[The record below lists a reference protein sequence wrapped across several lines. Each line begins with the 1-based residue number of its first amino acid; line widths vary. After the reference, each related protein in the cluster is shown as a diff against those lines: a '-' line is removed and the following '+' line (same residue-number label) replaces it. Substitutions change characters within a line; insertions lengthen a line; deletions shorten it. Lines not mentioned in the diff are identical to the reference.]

1 MTEKLNIS
9 LSPHIHGGYSTRKLM
24 WLVVASLIPA
34 LLIALWTF
42 GVGALVV
49 TCICIGS
56 CLLTEWIITQFV
68 MRRTVTIFDGS
79 AMITGIL
86 LAFNLPSILPWW
98 MAVIGSVVAIGIGK
112 MSFGGLG
119 CNIWNPALV
128 GRVFL
133 LISFPAAMTTW
144 PAGVDAGAS
153 LIATTG
159 ASTPLG
165 ELDAHS
171 GATLLSMMKSNPAES
186 LDPDYLG
193 MMIGNMNGSLGEVGS
208 FALLAGAIFLICMR
222 VITWHIPVAVLGS
235 AAFFSWVFGGN
246 PILDLFAGGLI
257 LGACY
262 MATDY
267 VTSPMT
273 VKGKIIFGVLIGL
286 ITIIIRRFG
295 SYPEGVSFAI
305 LLMNSFTPLINRYCR
320 PLPFGEKERQALQKE
335 MKKKEAAAVSKA
347 S

>member
-1 MTEKLNIS
+1 MDKLNIS
-9 LSPHIHGGYSTRKLM
+9 LSPHIHDNRTTRRVM
-24 WLVVASLIPA
+24 WLVVASLVPA
-34 LLIALWTF
+34 MLIAFWTF
-42 GVGALVV
+42 GVGAF
-49 TCICIGS
+49 TTTMICVAA
-56 CLLTEWIITQFV
+56 CLLTEWIITRFL
-68 MRRTVTIFDGS
+68 MRKPVTIFDGS

-98 MAVIGSVVAIGIGK
+98 MAVIGSVMAIGIGK

-144 PAGVDAGAS
+144 PDGIQAGAS
-153 LIATTG
+153 LIVTSG
-159 ASTPLG
+159 ASQTPLG
-165 ELDAHS
+165 EMDATS
-171 GATLLSMMKSNPAES
+171 GATMLAMMKSHGADA

-208 FALLAGAIFLICMR
+208 WAILAGLVFLLCMR
-222 VITWHIPVAVLGS
+222 IVTWHIPVAVLGS

-267 VTSPMT
+267 VTSPMSH
-273 VKGKIIFGVLIGL
+273 KGQIIFGVMIGF
-286 ITIIIRRFG
+286 ITIVIRRFG

-305 LLMNSFTPLINRYCR
+305 LLMNSFVPLINRYCR
-320 PLPFGEKERQALQKE
+320 PLPLGEKQRRALARQKP
-335 MKKKEAAAVSKA
+335 A

>member
-1 MTEKLNIS
+1 MLNIS
-9 LSPHIHGGYSTRKLM
+9 LSPQIHGGRSTKRTM
-24 WLVVASLIPA
+24 WMVVASLVPA
-34 LLIALWTF
+34 LLIAMWTF
-42 GVGALVV
+42 GIPALIITFICVG
-49 TCICIGS
+49 T

-68 MRRTVTIFDGS
+68 MRRPVTIFDGS
-79 AMITGIL
+79 AMITGLL

-98 MAVIGSVVAIGIGK
+98 MAVIGSVMAIGIGK

-144 PAGVDAGAS
+144 PEGVGAGAS
-153 LIATTG
+153 MIATTG
-159 ASTPLG
+159 ASGAPLAG
-165 ELDAHS
+165 VDATT
-171 GATLLSMMKSNPAES
+171 GATLLSLIKTHGAEA

-208 FALLAGAIFLICMR
+208 WALLAGTVFLLLTRI
-222 VITWHIPVAVLGS
+222 ITWHIPVAVLGS

-267 VTSPMT
+267 VTSPMSR
-273 VKGKIIFGVLIGL
+273 KGQIIYGVLIGF
-286 ITIIIRRFG
+286 ITIVIRRFG

-320 PLPFGEKERQALQKE
+320 PVPFGEKQRRALAKQN
-335 MKKKEAAAVSKA
+335 ANS
-347 S
+347 

>member
-1 MTEKLNIS
+1 M
-9 LSPHIHGGYSTRKLM
+9 M
-24 WLVVASLIPA
+24 WMVVCALIPA

-42 GVGALVV
+42 GIPALIV
-49 TCICIGS
+49 TCICVAA
-56 CLLTEWIITQFV
+56 CLLTEWIINNLM
-68 MRRTVTIFDGS
+68 MRKPTSIFDGS
-79 AMITGIL
+79 ALITGLL

-98 MAVIGSVVAIGIGK
+98 MAVIGSVVAIAIGK

-133 LISFPAAMTTW
+133 LLSFPAAMTTW
-144 PAGVDAGAS
+144 PAGVDMGADMVREAAS
-153 LIATTG
+153 TG
-159 ASTPLG
+159 ASMPIPDSTT
-165 ELDAHS
+165 
-171 GATLLSMMKSNPAES
+171 GATLLTTMKMNPDQTFS
-186 LDPDYLG
+186 PDYLG
-193 MMIGNMNGSLGEVGS
+193 MMIGDMNGSLGEIGS
-208 FALLAGAIFLICMR
+208 FAILLGALFLICTK
-222 VITWHIPVAVLGS
+222 VITWHIPVSVLAS

-246 PILDLFAGGLI
+246 PIIDLFAGGLM
-257 LGACY
+257 LGACF

-273 VKGKIIFGVLIGL
+273 AKGQLIYGFMIGF

-320 PLPFGEKERQALQKE
+320 PVPFGEKERRAMLKRA
-335 MKKKEAAAVSKA
+335 KAKEANA
-347 S
+347 

>member
-1 MTEKLNIS
+1 MTDKLSIS
-9 LSPHIHGGYSTRKLM
+9 LSPHIHGGRSTSRLM
-24 WLVVASLIPA
+24 WLVVASLVPA

-42 GVGALVV
+42 GIPALII
-49 TCICIGS
+49 TFICIGS

-68 MRRTVTIFDGS
+68 MKRPVTIFDGS
-79 AMITGIL
+79 AFITGLL

-98 MAVIGSVVAIGIGK
+98 MAVIGSVMAIGIGK

-144 PAGVDAGAS
+144 PTGVDSGAVM
-153 LIATTG
+153 ITTTG
-159 ASTPLG
+159 ASMATPL
-165 ELDAHS
+165 ESLDAHS
-171 GATLLSMMKSNPAES
+171 GATLLAMLKSNGADA

-193 MMIGNMNGSLGEVGS
+193 MMVGNMNGSLGEVGS
-208 FALLAGAIFLICMR
+208 FAILAGLLFLLCMR
-222 VITWHIPVAVLGS
+222 VVTWHIPVAVLGS

-273 VKGKIIFGVLIGL
+273 AKGKLIFGILIGL
-286 ITIIIRRFG
+286 ITIVIRRFG

-305 LLMNSFTPLINRYCR
+305 LLMNSFTPLINRYCSR
-320 PLPFGEKERQALQKE
+320 KPFGEPQRVAMEK
-335 MKKKEAAAVSKA
+335 MKAN
-347 S
+347 

>member
-1 MTEKLNIS
+1 MKQLNIS
-9 LSPHIHGGYSTRKLM
+9 LSPHIHGGRTTSRIM
-24 WLVVASLIPA
+24 WLVVASLVPA

-42 GVGALVV
+42 GIGALVI

-56 CLLTEWIITQFV
+56 CLLTERIITQFV
-68 MRRTVTIFDGS
+68 MKRPATIFDGS
-79 AMITGIL
+79 AFITGML

-98 MAVIGSVVAIGIGK
+98 MAVIGSVMAIGIGK

-144 PAGVDAGAS
+144 PTGVGAGAET
-153 LIATTG
+153 IASTG
-159 ASTPLG
+159 ASSG
-165 ELDAHS
+165 AGMAELDAHT
-171 GATLLSMMKSNPAES
+171 GATLLSMMKGADLDK

-208 FALLAGAIFLICMR
+208 FALLAGAIFLLCMGIIR
-222 VITWHIPVAVLGS
+222 WYIPVSVLGS

-273 VKGKIIFGVLIGL
+273 AKGQIIFGVLIGF
-286 ITIIIRRFG
+286 ITIVIRRFG

-320 PLPFGEKERQALQKE
+320 PLPFGERERRELAKHKPAQ
-335 MKKKEAAAVSKA
+335 S
-347 S
+347 

>member
-1 MTEKLNIS
+1 MENKLNIS
-9 LSPHIHGGYSTRKLM
+9 LSPHIHGGRSTQRLM
-24 WLVVASLIPA
+24 WMVVAAMIPA
-34 LLIALWTF
+34 LLVALWTF
-42 GVGALVV
+42 GIPALIV
-49 TCICIGS
+49 TLICVGS
-56 CLLTEWIITQFV
+56 CLVTEWVISRF
-68 MRRTVTIFDGS
+68 MLRKKELTIVDGS
-79 AMITGIL
+79 ALITGLL

-98 MAVIGSVVAIGIGK
+98 MAVIGSVVAIAIGK

-133 LISFPAAMTTW
+133 LLSFPAAMTTW
-144 PAGVDAGAS
+144 PGGVKMGAQMFDAASGA
-153 LIATTG
+153 TMG
-159 ASTPLG
+159 ADG
-165 ELDAHS
+165 AS
-171 GATLLSMMKSNPAES
+171 GATLLTAMKMNPQGT

-193 MMIGNMNGSLGEVGS
+193 MMIGDMNGSLGEVGS
-208 FALLAGAIFLICMR
+208 FAILLGCLFLICTR
-222 VITWHIPVAVLGS
+222 VITWHIPVSVLAS

-246 PILDLFAGGLI
+246 PIIDLFAGGLI
-257 LGACY
+257 LGACF

-273 VKGKIIFGVLIGL
+273 PKGQLIYGFLIGF

-320 PLPFGEKERQALQKE
+320 PKSFGEKEALKL
-335 MKKKEAAAVSKA
+335 AKA
-347 S
+347 NAKN

>member
-1 MTEKLNIS
+1 MSEKLNIS
-9 LSPHIHGGYSTRKLM
+9 LSPHIHGSRSTARVM
-24 WLVVASLIPA
+24 WLVVASLVPA

-49 TCICIGS
+49 TCLCIAS
-56 CLLTEWIITQFV
+56 CMLTEWIITQFI
-68 MRRTVTIFDGS
+68 MRRSPTVFDGS
-79 AMITGIL
+79 AFLTGLL

-98 MAVIGSVVAIGIGK
+98 MAVIGSIMAIGIGK

-144 PAGVDAGAS
+144 PTGVGAGAT
-153 LIATTG
+153 LAVTTG
-159 ASTPLG
+159 ASQTPLG
-165 ELDAHS
+165 QYDANT
-171 GATLLSMMKSNPAES
+171 GATLLSMMKSHGSDA
-186 LDPDYLG
+186 LDPDYIG
-193 MMIGNMNGSLGEVGS
+193 MMVGNMNGSLGEVGS
-208 FALLAGAIFLICMR
+208 WAILAGLVFLICMR
-222 VITWHIPVAVLGS
+222 VVSWHIPFSVLAS

-267 VTSPMT
+267 VTSPMSH
-273 VKGKIIFGVLIGL
+273 KGQLIYGFFIGF

-305 LLMNSFTPLINRYCR
+305 LLMNSFVPLINRYCA
-320 PLPFGEKERQALQKE
+320 PVPFGEKQRRAMARQKTGA
-335 MKKKEAAAVSKA
+335 
-347 S
+347 

>member
-1 MTEKLNIS
+1 MSEKLNIS
-9 LSPHIHGGYSTRKLM
+9 LSPHIHGGMSTQRVM
-24 WLVVASLIPA
+24 WLVSASLIPA
-34 LLIALWTF
+34 LLIAFMTF
-42 GVGALVV
+42 GVQAFVI
-49 TCICIGS
+49 TFICVGS
-56 CLLTEWIITQFV
+56 CLLTEWIITQFI
-68 MRRTVTIFDGS
+68 MLRPVTIFDGS
-79 AMITGIL
+79 AVITGIL

-98 MAVIGSVVAIGIGK
+98 MAVIGSVMAIGIGK

-144 PAGVDAGAS
+144 PTGIDSGATIMAS
-153 LIATTG
+153 TG
-159 ASTPLG
+159 ASVG
-165 ELDAHS
+165 AEMQAMDAHT
-171 GATLLSMMKSNPAES
+171 GATLLSMMKSTGVDK

-208 FALLAGAIFLICMR
+208 FAILAGLIFLLCMR
-222 VITWHIPVAVLGS
+222 IVTWHIPVAVLGS

-273 VKGKIIFGVLIGL
+273 RKGQLIFGVLIGF
-286 ITIIIRRFG
+286 ITIVIRRFG

-320 PLPFGEKERQALQKE
+320 PLPYGEKQRRQLAKQN
-335 MKKKEAAAVSKA
+335 S
-347 S
+347 

>member
-1 MTEKLNIS
+1 MTNQLNIS
-9 LSPHIHGGYSTRKLM
+9 LSPHIHGARSTKRVM
-24 WLVVASLIPA
+24 WLVIASLIPA
-34 LLIALWTF
+34 MLIAFWTF
-42 GVGALVV
+42 GVQAFVI
-49 TCICIGS
+49 TCICVGV

-68 MRRTVTIFDGS
+68 MKKPVTIFDGS
-79 AMITGIL
+79 AIITGIL

-98 MAVIGSVVAIGIGK
+98 MAVMGSVMAIGIGK

-144 PAGVDAGAS
+144 PTGVDAGAR
-153 LIATTG
+153 LIASTG
-159 ASTPLG
+159 ASVSTPLS
-165 ELDAHS
+165 EFDATS
-171 GATLLSMMKSNPAES
+171 GATMLSLIKSHGVDS
-186 LDPDYLG
+186 LEPDYLG

-208 FALLAGAIFLICMR
+208 FAILAGLVFLLLMR
-222 VITWHIPVAVLGS
+222 VVTWHIPVAVLGS

-246 PILDLFAGGLI
+246 PILDLFAGGLM

-267 VTSPMT
+267 VTSPMSH
-273 VKGKIIFGVLIGL
+273 KGQLIFGILIGF
-286 ITIIIRRFG
+286 ITIVIRRFG

-320 PLPFGEKERQALQKE
+320 PIPFGRKE
-335 MKKKEAAAVSKA
+335 KKKMLKVATQK
-347 S
+347 

>member
-1 MTEKLNIS
+1 MKELNIS
-9 LSPHIHGGYSTRKLM
+9 LSPHIHGGMSTRRIM
-24 WLVVASLIPA
+24 WTVCASLIPA
-34 LLIALWTF
+34 LLVAFWTF
-42 GVGALVV
+42 GVQAFVI
-49 TCICIGS
+49 TMICVGS
-56 CLLTEWIITQFV
+56 CLLTEWVITQFV
-68 MRRTVTIFDGS
+68 MRRPVTIFDGS
-79 AMITGIL
+79 AMLTGIL

-98 MAVIGSVVAIGIGK
+98 MAVIGSVMAIGIGK

-144 PAGVDAGAS
+144 PAGVDAGARM
-153 LIATTG
+153 IVTTG
-159 ASTPLG
+159 ASTHAV
-165 ELDAHS
+165 DATS
-171 GATLLSMMKSNPAES
+171 GATLLQLMKTGSADS

-193 MMIGNMNGSLGEVGS
+193 MMIGQMNGSLGEVGS
-208 FALLAGAIFLICMR
+208 FAILLGLLFLLCMGI
-222 VITWHIPVAVLGS
+222 VSWHIPVAVLGS

-267 VTSPMT
+267 VTSPMSR
-273 VKGKIIFGVLIGL
+273 KGQLIFGVMIGF
-286 ITIIIRRFG
+286 ITIVIRRFG

-305 LLMNSFTPLINRYCR
+305 LLMNSFVPLINRYCK
-320 PLPFGEKERQALQKE
+320 PLPFGEKERRALAKRQT
-335 MKKKEAAAVSKA
+335 AKA
-347 S
+347 